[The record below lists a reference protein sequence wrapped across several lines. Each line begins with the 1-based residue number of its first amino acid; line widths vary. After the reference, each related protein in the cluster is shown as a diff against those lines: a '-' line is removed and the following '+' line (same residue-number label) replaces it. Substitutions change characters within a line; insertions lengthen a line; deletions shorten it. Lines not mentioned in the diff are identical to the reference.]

1 MQGRH
6 PGQTDAFLD
15 HASFDRVNLRAALPR
30 EECGHATKTLTV
42 STTDPGNRV
51 GPRSCYRGQLCPRH
65 KPDPASSAGSRYS
78 RPFFAPETATART
91 PAATPAA
98 PAAGR
103 RTGPAAAGPA
113 TARTARASL
122 LPGQNGRVTRPNRV
136 ARLRRRPGQGAEA
149 QTSPGLCPEESN
161 RVELHNCQG
170 ATPEYS
176 YTRAERP
183 VGCSSER

>member
-6 PGQTDAFLD
+6 PGQMDAFLD
-15 HASFDRVNLRAALPR
+15 HTSFDRVNLRAALPR
-30 EECGHATKTLTV
+30 EECGHPTKTITV
-42 STTDPGNRV
+42 SPTDSENRV

-122 LPGQNGRVTRPNRV
+122 LPGQDGRVTRPNRL

-149 QTSPGLCPEESN
+149 QTSPGFCPEESN
-161 RVELHNCQG
+161 RVELLNRQG
-170 ATPEYS
+170 AAPPHLNS
-176 YTRAERP
+176 RAEQP